1 MSLNLATA
9 VYTRWNNASL
19 DNTVSTVY
27 WGETAPE
34 GDDLPRAVYEI
45 ASDDNS
51 GLSRGSLMH
60 TVRLRFKTWNASPEL
75 VSGYNRL
82 IFNAFH
88 NAHNAGTNP
97 LTMSGG
103 TVQHCLYQSET
114 TEEEDTEVYMGIVDF
129 EVKYEEQNTTPG

>member
-9 VYTRWNNASL
+9 VYTRWNDTSL
-19 DNTVSTVY
+19 DTTVSTVY

-45 ASDDNS
+45 ASDDNTGMS
-51 GLSRGSLMH
+51 VGSLMH
-60 TVRLRFKTWNASPEL
+60 TVRLRFKTWDASPEL

-129 EVKYEEQNTTPG
+129 EVKYEEQNTTPS